1 LHPSIPKSVQLKFW
15 ATDSKELFERN
26 KETAPEDWMYHNA
39 DITYNFNA
47 HGFRQKKELADIN
60 QDNYIYSTGGCIS
73 LGVGV
78 NEEDR
83 YTDIVANS
91 LGMDLVTWGSP
102 LGSLKFQAINFMNML
117 NDRIAFITALAG
129 KDVVN
134 EDIFKQVCDIAKVNG
149 ATKIQCA
156 ARESAAKLYKQ
167 VGMKERHIILEA
179 TL

>member
-1 LHPSIPKSVQLKFW
+1 MSEITVKAVYPNNFHQTWPLVKQLFAKAIKYAGDEYTLDQIKALLAQGNW
-15 ATDSKELFERN
+15 LLLVAVDDQNE
-26 KETAPEDWMYHNA
+26 
-39 DITYNFNA
+39 I
-47 HGFRQKKELADIN
+47 HGAA
-60 QDNYIYSTGGCIS
+60 S
-73 LGVGV
+73 
-78 NEEDR
+78 
-83 YTDIVANS
+83 
-91 LGMDLVTWGSP
+91 
-102 LGSLKFQAINFMNML
+102 INFMNML

-129 KDVVN
+129 KAVVN